1 PDIRGGAVNVVL
13 APASDA
19 LRARCERAVRRA
31 RRTGREVLVALTVR
45 VAPDVDPSATV
56 FASRR
61 SGEPWFCFEQPD
73 RSGAALAAPGCV
85 RGGRGVA
92 AAPEAAAPAGP
103 PGAGLVAVGA
113 FAFADDG
120 GAAPHWS
127 GFEAADL

>member
-73 RSGAALAAPGCV
+73 RSGAALAALGSV
-85 RGGRGVA
+85 RHITGSGPARVA
-92 AAPEAAAPAGP
+92 AAAP
-103 PGAGLVAVGA
+103 
-113 FAFADDG
+113 G
-120 GAAPHWS
+120 GRP
-127 GFEAADL
+127 LL